1 MKILVQKV
9 LNASVTEKKVL
20 EERQRNLDKQ
30 LVSQINQ
37 GFLLFIGVEKGD
49 TQTQADFLAKKI
61 ANLRIFED
69 ENNKMNLSIQ
79 DVKGEILAVS
89 QFTLAADLSRGNR
102 PGFDSAARPEEAK
115 LLYEYFVAQLQTYN
129 LPVQT
134 GIFQADMKVALTNDG
149 PCTFILEK

>member
-9 LNASVTEKKVL
+9 LNASVTV
-20 EERQRNLDKQ
+20 NKQ

-37 GFLLFIGVEKGD
+37 GFLLFIGLEKGD

>member
-9 LNASVTEKKVL
+9 LNASVTV
-20 EERQRNLDKQ
+20 NKQ

-61 ANLRIFED
+61 ANIRIFED

>member
-9 LNASVTEKKVL
+9 LNASVTVN
-20 EERQRNLDKQ
+20 QQ
-30 LVSQINQ
+30 LVSQIGQ

-49 TQTQADFLAKKI
+49 VKTQADFLAKKI

-102 PGFDSAARPEEAK
+102 PGFENAARPEEAK
-115 LLYEYFVAQLQTYN
+115 PLYEYFVEQLQTYN

-134 GIFQADMKVALTNDG
+134 GIFQADMKVALVNDG
-149 PCTFILEK
+149 PCTFILQK

>member
-9 LNASVTEKKVL
+9 LNASVTV
-20 EERQRNLDKQ
+20 NKQ

-49 TQTQADFLAKKI
+49 TQNQADFLAKKI

-115 LLYEYFVAQLQTYN
+115 LLYEYFVAQLQNYN

>member
-9 LNASVTEKKVL
+9 LNASVTV
-20 EERQRNLDKQ
+20 NKQ

-49 TQTQADFLAKKI
+49 TQAQADFLAKKI

-115 LLYEYFVAQLQTYN
+115 LLYEYFVSQLQTYN

>member
-9 LNASVTEKKVL
+9 LNASVTV
-20 EERQRNLDKQ
+20 NKQ

-49 TQTQADFLAKKI
+49 TQNQADFLAKKI

-102 PGFDSAARPEEAK
+102 PGFESAARPEEAK